1 MNMPYQQPMMNYTPN
16 YGTYQYNPMASY
28 QRYQQPEPTQGISGR
43 VVQAVE
49 TINPNEVPMDG
60 SVAFFPKQDL
70 TEIYA
75 KSWNADGTIRTLT
88 FKPVLNDKTDVLS
101 GDTEKLEFDLSE
113 KAVSEF
119 EKGIENVDT
128 SEMGEV
134 VDMIKDLAEAEYHSI
149 ISKAMKKA
157 DEEEEEY
164 DKELLRSLK
173 AEYGEESGRRYYDQY
188 RYANGRFAPKGR
200 GTRRGYEEP
209 PYYHMPVNYNDM
221 EYMRDMDKN
230 QGKMY
235 YSEPIAPHV
244 SESNYDR
251 AKRHYTETKEM
262 HKGASTEDK
271 EHKMKAL
278 DMYIRELSGDISELL
293 NDMTPDERN
302 LFRTKMSNLASK
314 L

>member
-16 YGTYQYNPMASY
+16 YGAYQYNPMANY

-88 FKPVLNDKTDVLS
+88 FKPVLNGKTDILS

-113 KAVSEF
+113 KATEGIMAKLNELSE
-119 EKGIENVDT
+119 
-128 SEMGEV
+128 
-134 VDMIKDLAEAEYHSI
+134 
-149 ISKAMKKA
+149 
-157 DEEEEEY
+157 
-164 DKELLRSLK
+164 
-173 AEYGEESGRRYYDQY
+173 
-188 RYANGRFAPKGR
+188 
-200 GTRRGYEEP
+200 
-209 PYYHMPVNYNDM
+209 
-221 EYMRDMDKN
+221 
-230 QGKMY
+230 KMY

-302 LFRTKMSNLASK
+302 LLRTKMSNLASK